1 MSLLSNKDESEA
13 KKLTLRIE
21 GALIER
27 AKRYASERG
36 TSLSQLIAD
45 FFRAITVRETRAEK
59 DEDDDWMQDLPPTTR
74 SLVGIAAESNL
85 DEDDYRRYLAD
96 KYR

>member
-45 FFRAITVRETRAEK
+45 FFG
-59 DEDDDWMQDLPPTTR
+59 P
-74 SLVGIAAESNL
+74 
-85 DEDDYRRYLAD
+85 
-96 KYR
+96 